1 MKISIENEED
11 KELIKNW
18 KQDIY
23 NDIWNIMI
31 KYDIDIRK
39 MKINK
44 KKEFIDE
51 IYNKIKIYKDME
63 AALPPSN
70 TITIVNNGFKPYSKI
85 GDMDINY
92 GVDAIV
98 YDDMYKKNGLEIAY
112 GPDGRDNIYSK

>member
-63 AALPPSN
+63 AVLPPSN
-70 TITIVNNGFKPYSKI
+70 TITIVNNGFKPYRKI
-85 GDMDINY
+85 SDMDINY

-98 YDDMYKKNGLEIAY
+98 YDDIYKNIAY
-112 GPDGRDNIYSK
+112 GLDGIYSKK

>member
-1 MKISIENEED
+1 
-11 KELIKNW
+11 
-18 KQDIY
+18 
-23 NDIWNIMI
+23 MI

-63 AALPPSN
+63 AALPLSN
-70 TITIVNNGFKPYSKI
+70 TITIVNNGFKPYKKI

-92 GVDAIV
+92 GVYNDI
-98 YDDMYKKNGLEIAY
+98 YKKNGLDIAY
-112 GPDGRDNIYSK
+112 GPDERNGIYSKYNGK